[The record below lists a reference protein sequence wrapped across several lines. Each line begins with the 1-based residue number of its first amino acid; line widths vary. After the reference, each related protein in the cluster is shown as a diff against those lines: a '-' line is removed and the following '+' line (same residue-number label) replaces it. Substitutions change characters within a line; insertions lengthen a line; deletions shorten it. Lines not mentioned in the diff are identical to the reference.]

1 MSLDVN
7 VSQNKWGKKDAR
19 HDEFEDN
26 NGVIRIRKLRKDRQG
41 NGQNKKD
48 KQRSTKQY
56 TESKD

>member
-7 VSQNKWGKKDAR
+7 VSQNKWGEKDAR
-19 HDEFEDN
+19 HDEFEDT

-48 KQRSTKQY
+48 KQRSTNKY